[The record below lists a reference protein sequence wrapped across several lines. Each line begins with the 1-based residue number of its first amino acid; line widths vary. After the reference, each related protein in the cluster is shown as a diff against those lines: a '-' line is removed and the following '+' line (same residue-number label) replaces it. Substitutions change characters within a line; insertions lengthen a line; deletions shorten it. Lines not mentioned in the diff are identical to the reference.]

1 MKLVVAVVQDYDAAR
16 LVKAIIEAGLRVTLL
31 ASTGGFL
38 RAGNTTL
45 LSGVEDEQVG
55 ALLEIIAGNCEERVE
70 MLHFGDE
77 PDFPIWYPPDVA
89 EVTVGGANVF
99 ILEMVRFE
107 QL

>member
-16 LVKAIIEAGLRVTLL
+16 LVKAIIEAGMRVTML

-45 LSGVEDEQVG
+45 LSGVEDEQVSE
-55 ALLEIIAGNCEERVE
+55 LLRIIAGNCEQRTE
-70 MLHFGDE
+70 MLRFGDE
-77 PDFPIWYPPDVA
+77 PDFPIWYPPDMT

-99 ILEMVRFE
+99 ILDLERFE